1 MSICGWIRGQP
12 IVWFVFGVDYA
23 EAGLVSGRM
32 PRKLRLEYA
41 GAMYHL
47 MSRGDR
53 RERIF
58 LDDVDRQDFIK
69 TLAEACQKTDW

>member
-1 MSICGWIRGQP
+1 
-12 IVWFVFGVDYA
+12 
-23 EAGLVSGRM
+23 M
-32 PRKLRLEYA
+32 PRKLRVQYA

-58 LDDVDRQDFIK
+58 LDDVDRQDFLK
-69 TLAEACQKTDW
+69 TLAEVDQTMG